1 MRASIFVTAI
11 VFVFLMASISYATNG
26 MNMISYGGQE
36 SGMAGASLGVSDN
49 PMAMNNNPAGL
60 TQIKDSELI
69 VGISLL
75 MPNLKHMDSVS
86 PLGSNDKNG
95 ENKVFPLPTL
105 AYAKRIPNSKVV
117 LGIGIFAQGGM
128 GADFKDLKTAFGT
141 KDRTYTNVRYAKIT
155 PTIAYQFTD
164 RLSGGV
170 ALNVGYSD
178 VEMEFF
184 PDTFFPGGD
193 GIPPFAGMDLE
204 DEYAFGYGAKIGLMY
219 KISEDVNIGLVYTTR
234 SELNYDNGKMEF
246 RGPAPIGGKY
256 DAEMEG
262 FTWPASL
269 GAGIGIRPTERLL
282 LAADIT
288 WVNWSDAIETVK
300 IKTDSK
306 VPGMRVIPFKMDW
319 EDQVVVAIGS
329 AYKSSDNLTL
339 RIGYNYGKNP
349 VPAKTLSPLFP
360 AIVEHHLTVGFGY
373 KIGEKIN
380 LDGAWEHGFNKSVKY
395 YNRDAPFGPGAKEE
409 HYQNTVHLYLTY
421 KF

>member
-1 MRASIFVTAI
+1 MKKLLIIGVLIFVFSAANI
-11 VFVFLMASISYATNG
+11 CYATNG

-60 TQIKDSELI
+60 TQVKDSELV

-75 MPNLKHMDSVS
+75 MPNLKHEDKIS
-86 PLGSNDKNG
+86 PLGPNDRSG
-95 ENKVFPLPTL
+95 ENKVFPLPTI
-105 AYAKRIPNSKVV
+105 AYAKRLPNSPVV
-117 LGIGIFAQGGM
+117 LGIGVFAQGGM
-128 GADFKDLKTAFGT
+128 GADFKKLKTVFGT
-141 KDRTYTNVRYAKIT
+141 RDRTYTNVRYAKIT
-155 PTIAYQFTD
+155 PSIAYQFND
-164 RLSGGV
+164 KLSAGI

-184 PDTFFPGGD
+184 PNTFSPGGD

-219 KISEDVNIGLVYTTR
+219 KLTDKVNIGLVYTTR

-246 RGPAPIGGKY
+246 RGPEPIGGKY
-256 DAEMEG
+256 DAKMDG

-269 GAGIGIRPTERLL
+269 GLGVGIRPTDRLL
-282 LAADIT
+282 FAADLT

-300 IKTDSK
+300 IKTDSS
-306 VPGMRVIPFKMDW
+306 VPEMRTIPFKMNW
-319 EDQVVVAIGS
+319 KDQVVFAVGS
-329 AYKSSDNLTL
+329 AYKSSENLTL

-349 VPAKTLSPLFP
+349 VPAETLSPLFP
-360 AIVEHHLTVGFGY
+360 AIVEHHLTIGFGY

-380 LDGAWEHGFNKSVKY
+380 LDGAWEHAFNKSVKY
-395 YNRDAPFGPGAKEE
+395 FNKDAPFGPGAKEE
-409 HYQNTVHLYLTY
+409 HNQNTVHLYLTY